1 MQAMPIYSPHHI
13 EAWMAAALPR
23 EPVAARKSKS
33 KKADHVGADNLAD
46 FDAVRAGCSFVSS
59 GADNARLDEP
69 SWYAL
74 AGIVGRCGNGEE
86 IFHDI
91 SSHDGRYD
99 EQETADKLKHAIVDA
114 KPRTCEN
121 IRDVIGHAECS
132 KCVFAG
138 KINSPIRLGY
148 RPTEIIHL
156 MSGHVL
162 ETETGRYLDLK
173 TGAFSS
179 TRAFNDR
186 YSHITKDVT
195 PHTKLA
201 KDELT
206 RKVQVAAY
214 LPGSPDLFQ
223 TLENGQEA
231 VNLWK
236 PSGLQPVD
244 GDCEAIHLH
253 LMKILPDEEVR
264 NHFLDVL
271 AFMTQHPGQK
281 VTHAFVLTGK
291 QGTGKS
297 LLFEL
302 VKKLF
307 GNHNCRTIESNSL
320 GMRFNAHISN
330 VQLLIVEELWT
341 AERRD
346 TYNAIK
352 TLITARTMSVEEK
365 NIPVF
370 EARTPDF
377 IMGTSNHDIPI
388 TLEAGDRRF
397 LIYDSPMEPQ
407 GRGYYE
413 RLSSSVEQE
422 AGAFLKHLISRNL
435 STFNPNKAPPL
446 TQAKAEIIGSSRS
459 QVTQEVEAL
468 IEENAPVFWRDIV
481 SLNDV
486 RTELQ
491 KRLGKTPTL
500 NEVKSA
506 LKALG
511 AERLEPIRVGD
522 KIMRFWAWTNVERW
536 KAAAPNDVRSHLAQ
550 LRPR

>member
-1 MQAMPIYSPHHI
+1 MGDS
-13 EAWMAAALPR
+13 
-23 EPVAARKSKS
+23 
-33 KKADHVGADNLAD
+33 NLAD
-46 FDAVRAGCSFVSS
+46 FDAVRAGCSWVNSS
-59 GADNARLDEP
+59 AESARLDEP

-74 AGIVGRCGNGEE
+74 AGIAGRCGNGEE
-86 IFHDI
+86 IFHEI
-91 SSHDGRYD
+91 SALDERYD
-99 EQETADKLKHAIVDA
+99 EQETSEKLKHAVADA

-121 IRDVIGHAECS
+121 IREVVGYAECS
-132 KCVFAG
+132 KCVFSG
-138 KINSPIRLGY
+138 KISSPIRLGY
-148 RPTEIIHL
+148 RPVEVMQL
-156 MSGHVL
+156 MSRHVL

-186 YSHITKDVT
+186 YSHITKDVA

-214 LPGSPDLFQ
+214 LPGSVDLFQ
-223 TLENGQEA
+223 TLENGQDA

-236 PSGLQPVD
+236 PSELSTMD

-253 LMKILPDEEVR
+253 LAKMLPDEEVR

-271 AFMTQHPGQK
+271 AFMTQRPGQK

-297 LLFEL
+297 LLFEM

-307 GNHNCRTIESNSL
+307 GNRNCRTIESNSL

-330 VQLLIVEELWT
+330 VQLLIIEELWT

-377 IMGTSNHDIPI
+377 ILGTSNHDIPI
-388 TLEAGDRRF
+388 TLEVGDRRF
-397 LIYDSPMEPQ
+397 LVYESPMEPQ
-407 GRGYYE
+407 RRDYYE
-413 RLSSSVEQE
+413 RLSFSIERE
-422 AGAFLKHLISRNL
+422 AGVFLKYLLSRDL
-435 STFNPNKAPPL
+435 SAFNPNKAPPL
-446 TQAKAEIIGSSRS
+446 TQAKTEIIHSSRS
-459 QVTQEVEAL
+459 QVIQEVEAM
-468 IEENAPVFWRDIV
+468 IEENVPVFWRDIV

-486 RTELQ
+486 RNELQ
-491 KRLGKTPTL
+491 RRLGKMPSL

-506 LKALG
+506 LKAQG
-511 AERLEPIRVGD
+511 AVRLDVVRMGEST
-522 KIMRFWAWTNVERW
+522 MRLWAWTNVDRW
-536 KAAAPNDVRSHLAQ
+536 QGATAEEIRNHIAQ
-550 LRPR
+550 LQPR